1 MQCGQR
7 LPQGAG
13 DPVEASRAGRAAGPA
28 GTGDAAAD
36 PQATELVQ
44 PRRDPARRRD
54 VELVACPACGSSNTA
69 RRLRCGR
76 CGTSLHPDLGPG
88 PAGEPGPDE
97 GDDAWTPPPAT
108 EAHPGEDTAP
118 RRGRR
123 RGAAVAVITLGLV
136 VGTGL
141 GLAAGMGMGPFAR
154 AEPVPFDDLAYP
166 DEPTVQRPATV
177 GASSTAGPDGSRTFE
192 PTQTVDGRLT
202 TAWRADDEDSGA
214 LVRHGFVAPVWVAEV
229 EVATGD
235 QYDDTAFSA
244 VGRVVEAR
252 IDLGTMQV
260 EATLAGV
267 DGVQVIP
274 LPRPVLTDEITWE
287 VTDVVGEPAAIS
299 EVRYVGWQADAED
312 DEAYQ
317 SR

>member
-7 LPQGAG
+7 LPQAAA
-13 DPVEASRAGRAAGPA
+13 DPVEASRTPRAPDPGGSAGAV
-28 GTGDAAAD
+28 AD
-36 PQATELVQ
+36 PQATGRVR
-44 PRRDPARRRD
+44 PRRDVEPRGN
-54 VELVACPACGSSNTA
+54 VELVACPACGSSNAA

-76 CGTSLHPDLGPG
+76 CDASLHPDREPSAGAVAPG
-88 PAGEPGPDE
+88 QGEE
-97 GDDAWTPPPAT
+97 AWTLPPVTGPHA
-108 EAHPGEDTAP
+108 AQDTAP
-118 RRGRR
+118 RRRRR
-123 RGAAVAVITLGLV
+123 RGAALAVITFGLL

-166 DEPTVQRPATV
+166 EAPMVQRPATV

-202 TAWRADDEDSGA
+202 TAWRADHDDGGA
-214 LVRHGFVAPVWVAEV
+214 LLRHGFVTPVWVAEI

-235 QYDDTAFSA
+235 QFDQTAFSA

-260 EATLAGV
+260 EATLAGA

-287 VTDVVGEPAAIS
+287 VVDVVGEPAAIS

>member
-1 MQCGQR
+1 MQCGQP

-13 DPVEASRAGRAAGPA
+13 DPVQASRAARTADPVDTRDGGP
-28 GTGDAAAD
+28 D
-36 PQATELVQ
+36 PQATGLVR
-44 PRRDPARRRD
+44 PRREVARGSD

-69 RRLRCGR
+69 RRLHCGR
-76 CGTSLHPDLGPG
+76 CGTGLHPDRGH
-88 PAGEPGPDE
+88 PAGERGPGE
-97 GDDAWTPPPAT
+97 GEDAWTLPPGT
-108 EAHPGEDTAP
+108 EAHAGQDTEP

-123 RGAAVAVITLGLV
+123 RGAAVAVITFGLV

-177 GASSTAGPDGSRTFE
+177 GASSTAGPQGSRTFE

-235 QYDDTAFSA
+235 QFDDTAFSA

-287 VTDVVGEPAAIS
+287 VTDVVGEPAAVS

-312 DEAYQ
+312 VEAYQ

>member
-7 LPQGAG
+7 LPQGTG
-13 DPVEASRAGRAAGPA
+13 DPVQASRAPHASGPA
-28 GTGDAAAD
+28 GTHGTAAD
-36 PQATELVQ
+36 PQATGLV
-44 PRRDPARRRD
+44 RHRRD
-54 VELVACPACGSSNTA
+54 VVRRSNVDLVACPACGSSNAA

-76 CGTSLHPDLGPG
+76 CGTSLHPDHGHPASEPAPG
-88 PAGEPGPDE
+88 E
-97 GDDAWTPPPAT
+97 GDDAWTLPPDAVPHA
-108 EAHPGEDTAP
+108 GQQTAP

-123 RGAAVAVITLGLV
+123 RGAAVAVITFGLL

-177 GASSTAGPDGSRTFE
+177 GASSTAGPDGGRTFE
-192 PTQTVDGRLT
+192 PTQTVDGQLT
-202 TAWRADDEDSGA
+202 TAWRADAEDRGA
-214 LVRHGFVAPVWVAEV
+214 LLRHGFVAPVWVAEV

-235 QYDDTAFSA
+235 QFDDTAFSA

-260 EATLAGV
+260 EATLAGI

-287 VTDVVGEPAAIS
+287 VTDVVGRPAAIS
-299 EVRYVGWQADAED
+299 EVRYLGWQADAED
-312 DEAYQ
+312 DEAYE